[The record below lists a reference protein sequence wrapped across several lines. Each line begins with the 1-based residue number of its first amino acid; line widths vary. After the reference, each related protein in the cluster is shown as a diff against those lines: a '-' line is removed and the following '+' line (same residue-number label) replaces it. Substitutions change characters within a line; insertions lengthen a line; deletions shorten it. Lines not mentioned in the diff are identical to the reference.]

1 LVAADTFL
9 ARHARALLVAAGV
22 LALGVLACWLV
33 AKTTGLISPADA
45 RFRIHQFVEY
55 RGPARDVAMTIATL
69 GDSGVALVT
78 VAALAAVSYTRGG
91 MRAALLPFAAAGV
104 VVFTTIAK
112 DLPGGRETTLPS
124 GHTAYAVA
132 VGGFAAW
139 MLAVAGRPLRAAV
152 LLALCLLMAPAR
164 VIEGAHRPID
174 VVTGAAL
181 GLAWLLVVLVLGR
194 RQAARQ
200 EVRGAAR

>member
-22 LALGVLACWLV
+22 LALGVLVCWLL
-33 AKTTGLISPADA
+33 AKTTGLIPRADH
-45 RFRIHQFVEY
+45 RFLLHQTVEY
-55 RGPARDVAMTIATL
+55 DGPARDLALAIATL
-69 GDSGVALVT
+69 GDSGVAVVT
-78 VAALAAVSYTRGG
+78 VAALSAVSYAREGV
-91 MRAALLPFAAAGV
+91 RAAVLPFAAVGV
-104 VVFTTIAK
+104 VAFTTIAK
-112 DLPGGRETTLPS
+112 DLPGGHDTTLPS

-132 VGGFAAW
+132 IGGFAAW
-139 MLAVAGRPLRAAV
+139 MLAGAGRPRSAAV

-181 GLAWLLVVLVLGR
+181 GLAWLLVVLVIGR
-194 RQAARQ
+194 PWVAR
-200 EVRGAAR
+200 EELRRAR